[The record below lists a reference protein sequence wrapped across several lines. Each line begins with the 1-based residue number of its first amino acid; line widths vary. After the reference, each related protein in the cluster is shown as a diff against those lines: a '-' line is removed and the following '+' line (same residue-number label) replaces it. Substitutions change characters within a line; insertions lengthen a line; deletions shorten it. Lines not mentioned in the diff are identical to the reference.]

1 MSDTYSELPII
12 DSCDGCGVCCLVVTH
27 PPFYSVFEEYGEEA
41 WERLKRE
48 RRDLLLEIVVDHR
61 ARRASGSPLV
71 GTPCL
76 WYDQETRRCK
86 HYEYRPLAC
95 REFEVGGEDC
105 HDARR
110 RAGISAGARD
120 KGQVAR
126 EDQS

>member
-1 MSDTYSELPII
+1 MGDHSSGLPII

-27 PPFYSVFEEYGEEA
+27 PPFYSVFEEFGEEA

-61 ARRASGSPLV
+61 TRRADGSPLV

-110 RAGISAGARD
+110 RAGISAMTDDR
-120 KGQVAR
+120 
-126 EDQS
+126 